1 MNNSCSILAPLR
13 YASVTLRDAERMEIH
28 VKNKTRIITN

>member
-1 MNNSCSILAPLR
+1 MNNSCPILAPLR
-13 YASVTLRDAERMEIH
+13 YASVTLRDAERMAIH